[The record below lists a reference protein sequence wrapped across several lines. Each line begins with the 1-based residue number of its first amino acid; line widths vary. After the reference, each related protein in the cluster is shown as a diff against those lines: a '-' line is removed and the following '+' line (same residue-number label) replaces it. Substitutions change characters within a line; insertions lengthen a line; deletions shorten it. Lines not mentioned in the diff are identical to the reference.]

1 MGSRGV
7 TQAGPVLEVCP
18 HFKHAPT
25 RLPLAVSG
33 WHFPTSPRG
42 AKVDHYRVLGV
53 PRGASLSEIR
63 AAYLAAARRHHPD
76 KAALFAEGGSA
87 AALGPP
93 SSSDPPASSG
103 ASDFPSVLAAWE
115 ALSDGAKRSAHDSAL
130 AAADGASGS
139 AAVRPPPPISEELEL
154 TEMEAAPA
162 KRFVHPCRCG
172 DRFSVAFEQI
182 ERCIAESAVSRPP
195 LRASAGAPTNYSG
208 APGGAAAAV
217 EEEPSLVLS
226 CPSCSLHIRVYVPA
240 DWAFPTA
247 GTPPP
252 PL

>member
-1 MGSRGV
+1 M
-7 TQAGPVLEVCP
+7 
-18 HFKHAPT
+18 
-25 RLPLAVSG
+25 
-33 WHFPTSPRG
+33 
-42 AKVDHYRVLGV
+42 DHYRILGI

-76 KAALFAEGGSA
+76 KAALFAEGDSA

-103 ASDFPSVLAAWE
+103 ATDFPSVLAAWE
-115 ALSDGAKRSAHDSAL
+115 VLSDGPKRSAHDAAL
-130 AAADGASGS
+130 AAADGAGGG

-172 DRFSVAFEQI
+172 DRFSVAVDQI
-182 ERCIAESAVSRPP
+182 ERCIAEAAISRPP
-195 LRASAGAPTNYSG
+195 LRTNAGTPNYSG

-240 DWAFPTA
+240 DWAFPIVGA
-247 GTPPP
+247 PLPPS
-252 PL
+252 